1 MKFYLLFSLILFSEI
16 SYAEWHKKLGI
27 SSAHAGLKYSSLLMK
42 KGVIFYRDFQVDP
55 VITVFFLDDKIE
67 FLGDSL
73 SYRDFIYN
81 DQIRMRTKLSSISDN
96 PLIPAHKSIK
106 NKSPNREDTAEW
118 TNTLEF
124 FIPSYGDQ
132 YLAEIDLNY
141 SIDLIEH
148 KGHSWEI
155 ATKVKLFDFKL
166 NNNTLEPNLYLTYG
180 GGDSKH
186 NEYFY
191 GTLQKSGA
199 THMSVGLWLNLPDKV
214 DRYYPTVQLV
224 YFTALDDFKKGSL
237 SQGRSEGVLFSFISA
252 LKVLD

>member
-1 MKFYLLFSLILFSEI
+1 MKLALLLIITFI
-16 SYAEWHKKLGI
+16 AQTVYADWHKKLGI
-27 SSAHAGLKYSSLLMK
+27 SSAHAGFRYSSLLMK

-55 VITVFFLDDKIE
+55 VITVFFFDDKLE
-67 FLGDSL
+67 FLGDSI
-73 SYRDFIYN
+73 SYRDFIYS
-81 DQIRMRTKLSSISDN
+81 DQIRFRTKLSSINDS

-106 NKSPNREDTAEW
+106 DNYPNRDDTTEW

-124 FIPSYGDQ
+124 FVPGYGAN

-141 SIDLIEH
+141 SIDLSEH
-148 KGHSWEI
+148 EGHSWEI
-155 ATKVKLFDFKL
+155 ATKVKLFDFKFK
-166 NNNTLEPNLYLTYG
+166 NNTLEPNLYVTYG

-191 GTLQKSGA
+191 GTSNKSGA
-199 THMSVGLWLNLPDKV
+199 TNLSAGLWLNLPDKV

-224 YFTALDDFKKGSL
+224 YFTALDDFKKGTF

>member
-1 MKFYLLFSLILFSEI
+1 MKLALLLVITILSQNVF
-16 SYAEWHKKLGI
+16 ADWHKKLGI
-27 SSAHAGLKYSSLLMK
+27 SSAHAGFRYSSLLMK

-55 VITVFFLDDKIE
+55 VITVFFLDDKLE
-67 FLGDSL
+67 FLGDSI
-73 SYRDFIYN
+73 SYRDFIYA
-81 DQIRMRTKLSSISDN
+81 DQIRFRTKLSSINDS

-106 NKSPNREDTAEW
+106 NNYPNRDDTTEW

-124 FIPSYGDQ
+124 FIPGYGDQ

-141 SIDLIEH
+141 SIDLSEH
-148 KGHSWEI
+148 EGHSWEI
-155 ATKVKLFDFKL
+155 ATKVKLFDFKMK
-166 NNNTLEPNLYLTYG
+166 NTTLEPNLYLTYC

-191 GTLQKSGA
+191 GTSNKSGA
-199 THMSVGLWLNLPDKV
+199 TNMSAGFWLNLPEKV

-224 YFTALDDFKKGSL
+224 YFTALDDFKNGTF

-252 LKVLD
+252 LKILD